1 MAGESPD
8 KSEQRKSSGTAEE
21 RDPRFAVFREPD
33 AAAGGNTAGGRTG
46 SATDSET
53 AVFRLPRDGEAD
65 VSTSQEP
72 SKSSEG
78 PGGASEAREEVEGSG
93 GEAQEVEAS
102 TTAPGAPVEA
112 EEPASAATETDP
124 APAAEAETGSGT
136 AAEAEDGSGPSE
148 ADERPETGA
157 ETGAVDGAA
166 GAEAGSGSA
175 SDATTASGSGE
186 LPDAAPA
193 SDAVP
198 ASGAGR
204 EQDSENVPGAEPAA
218 RPVAGDD
225 ADADEGSDER
235 PGTASASGSRPEPDA
250 DSNAEAGA
258 RLRAAV
264 AAWVATDTD
273 EEAAAQGGAAEAVG
287 KPSEGDDAADGSGGP
302 AVADGKS
309 EGADD
314 PVSADADGTPS
325 GAGADD
331 SNADSGEKAPAGSD
345 ATVAADSGA
354 EVSAA
359 SDEKAPAGSG
369 AKVSADSAAKA
380 SAGSGTEVSAAASD
394 EKAPAGSSA
403 KVDADS
409 GARVSAASAA
419 KASADSGAEVSA
431 DSGAKASA
439 GSGAKVSA
447 ASGAKPPAGA
457 GAGADDVSVVSASGE
472 ADAPRVPKSRE
483 EASPAEK
490 PEPASDGR
498 GIDHPTAVFKAP
510 RAVQVDQPTTALKL
524 PPKEKEAARKPASW
538 AAKAP
543 GTSESSSEPPSGRT
557 SKFVPLRSDDVRPA
571 AVVGPTVT
579 PDVQAGSG
587 TPGAPGA
594 GLAEAERTRQQPM
607 PPRPPLDL
615 LAELTNTPP
624 PPETPVRTAVRR
636 VKIWT
641 PLVFL
646 LLIVFAIAQAA
657 RPLPEPVLELTAKQT
672 YAFDGSKPSLPWP
685 DEGQGFM
692 AATGLGTVDSFGEQK
707 AVPIGSV
714 AKAMTA
720 YVVLKDHPLKKGT
733 DGPAVKIDA
742 KAEEEGKLDSVG
754 ESTLNTVKAGET
766 ITLHDALSAIMIPSA
781 NNIARLLARWD
792 AGSEEAFVK
801 KMNDTAEELG
811 MTKTTY
817 TDPSGLN
824 ATTVSSAE
832 DQVKLGEK
840 LVEIPALMDIT
851 KLPSWTDPSGHS
863 HRNYNTLV
871 PYDGA
876 LGIKTGS
883 TTKAGG
889 NLLFAAHKMVGDTDQ
904 LIVGAILGQHKPAII
919 DTVNAVSKEAMIA
932 TQDLLESKTV
942 VKKGQV
948 VGVVDDGFGR
958 TTEVVVAEDV
968 KAVGWPGLT
977 VKLEL
982 TDDGKTIPSAA
993 AAGTRVGTMTVGE
1006 GASQVEVAVNLG
1018 DALAEPSFGDKLTRI
1033 S

>member
-33 AAAGGNTAGGRTG
+33 AAAGGNTAGGTTG

-65 VSTSQEP
+65 VSTSPEP
-72 SKSSEG
+72 SKASEG
-78 PGGASEAREEVEGSG
+78 PEGASEAREEAEGSG
-93 GEAQEVEAS
+93 GEAQEAEAS

-124 APAAEAETGSGT
+124 APAAEAESGT

-148 ADERPETGA
+148 ADERP

-225 ADADEGSDER
+225 ADADADEGSDER

-250 DSNAEAGA
+250 DSNAEAGTGPTPPDA

-287 KPSEGDDAADGSGGP
+287 KP
-302 AVADGKS
+302 S

-359 SDEKAPAGSG
+359 SDEKAPAGSS
-369 AKVSADSAAKA
+369 AKADADSAAKA

-394 EKAPAGSSA
+394 EEAPAGSSA

-409 GARVSAASAA
+409 GA
-419 KASADSGAEVSA
+419 KVSA
-431 DSGAKASA
+431 DSGAKATAGSGAKISADSGEKAPA

-447 ASGAKPPAGA
+447 ASGAKPSAGAGA

-543 GTSESSSEPPSGRT
+543 GTSESPSESPSERT

-587 TPGAPGA
+587 TPGALGA

-672 YAFDGSKPSLPWP
+672 YAFEGSKPSLPWP